1 MEMVDEI
8 DRAIYDRASYLKSY
22 KDSNVVPL
30 HFRSVQDQFDEKS
43 SLSLVGNL
51 AGPISS
57 NRQSMSIN
65 LASTSGPG
73 SLPAHVAE
81 STHSASSIGHKS
93 NRSVQISINNIATK
107 SISKINN
114 EDPALT
120 MIKNLL
126 Q

>member
-1 MEMVDEI
+1 MELVDDI

-22 KDSNVVPL
+22 KDLNVVPL
-30 HFRSVQDQFDEKS
+30 HFRSIQEQFDDKS
-43 SLSLVGNL
+43 TLSLVGNL

-57 NRQSMSIN
+57 NRQSMSISIN
-65 LASTSGPG
+65 LSGG
-73 SLPAHVAE
+73 GTSLPAHVAE

-93 NRSVQISINNIATK
+93 NRSVQISTNNIATK

-114 EDPALT
+114 EDPALS

>member
-1 MEMVDEI
+1 MELVDEI
-8 DRAIYDRASYLKSY
+8 DQAIYNRASYLKCY
-22 KDSNVVPL
+22 KDLNVVPL
-30 HFRSVQDQFDEKS
+30 HFRSIQDQLDEKS
-43 SLSLVGNL
+43 SLSLVANL

-57 NRQSMSIN
+57 NRQSMSISIN
-65 LASTSGPG
+65 LGGGGSG
-73 SLPAHVAE
+73 SNNVAE

-93 NRSVQISINNIATK
+93 NRSVQISTNNLATK